1 MVEYS
6 RGFVS
11 VSRTLT
17 SDTPQR
23 VVEFDAWFQECNI
36 HCLTN
41 PLYYGSAGHQ
51 EAPLPVGAYAWFV
64 KGNLKD
70 IFIRNFTG
78 GSNGKVVAVYTP
90 LRR

>member
-11 VSRTLT
+11 VSRTMT
-17 SDTPQR
+17 SNTPQR
-23 VVEFDAWFQECNI
+23 IVEYDAWFSEANI
-36 HCLTN
+36 QCVTH
-41 PLYYGSAGHQ
+41 PLYYGSAGLQ

-70 IFIRNFTG
+70 VFVRNFTG
-78 GSNGKVVAVYTP
+78 GSNGTVVATYTP
-90 LRR
+90 MRR